1 MREGKGGLRLT
12 DYFIK
17 LTADNKP
24 IWAVVLSAI
33 HYGMFPEKCFETA
46 AMAVVVAIVLDIF
59 TKYLALAKG
68 AGGLWKAIKKRDIS
82 SNSLWQGT
90 SIKVI
95 SYCVVFILV
104 GLSYRVTF
112 FTQVSVFMAT
122 VVYTVVFLRE
132 AQSILENLCDAGADL
147 QWLLIWT
154 RKKEKQILEDDSK
167 HTNKGSDDGDRI

>member
-1 MREGKGGLRLT
+1 
-12 DYFIK
+12 
-17 LTADNKP
+17 
-24 IWAVVLSAI
+24 
-33 HYGMFPEKCFETA
+33 
-46 AMAVVVAIVLDIF
+46 
-59 TKYLALAKG
+59 
-68 AGGLWKAIKKRDIS
+68 
-82 SNSLWQGT
+82 
-90 SIKVI
+90 
-95 SYCVVFILV
+95 VVFILT

-167 HTNKGSDDGDRI
+167 PKNEGSDDSDRI